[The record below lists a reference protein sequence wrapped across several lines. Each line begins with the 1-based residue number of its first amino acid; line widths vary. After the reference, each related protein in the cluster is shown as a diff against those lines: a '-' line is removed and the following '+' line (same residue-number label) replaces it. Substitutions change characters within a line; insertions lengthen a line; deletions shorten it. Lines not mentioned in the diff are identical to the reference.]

1 MELGFQVSRSGHAQR
16 ARLAE
21 GADCR
26 PGHERV
32 LGSGAGRRRGRARLG
47 FTGAAVIDAIA
58 PRLSGNVV
66 TPTGTRILRLGHPV
80 TTVVASH
87 TAAVPMSVQVSPP
100 WSPPA

>member
-1 MELGFQVSRSGHAQR
+1 MSESWALGPV
-16 ARLAE
+16 
-21 GADCR
+21 GAA
-26 PGHERV
+26 
-32 LGSGAGRRRGRARLG
+32 AGPRLG